1 MIAAFLML
9 LANTYGLFK
18 GVWVGVKTQ
27 NAERTTPNAK
37 YKALTC
43 IFGWVFTMLANMQE

>member
-1 MIAAFLML
+1 ML
-9 LANTYGLFK
+9 LANTYRLFK

-37 YKALTC
+37 YKELAC
-43 IFGWVFTMLANMQE
+43 IFCYAFTMLANMQKF